1 MTSIASVS
9 PSDLK
14 ARRQKLKRR
23 RQLAFLQGLWRSFLV
38 SGLAGGLL
46 WASAQP
52 NWVIRQPEQ
61 IEVEGNTLLS
71 PIAIRALLPLSYP
84 QSLWRVQ
91 PQVLSRQMQSRAPIA
106 EATVTRKLLP
116 PSLTVEVR
124 ERQPIARVLDESRQ
138 TVGFLDAQGNFL
150 PESSYQSLLPDA
162 PLPDLQAIAI
172 DAQYRSHWSEIYAAI
187 RDSSVQI
194 YAIDFQTPSNPILKT
209 ELGIVHLGQ
218 YEPHTPRLRQQ
229 LKVLAQMR
237 ELPERIHGDRLAYID
252 LTHPERPTVQLHLQA
267 RSSRP

>member
-14 ARRQKLKRR
+14 ARRQQLKRR
-23 RQLAFLQGLWRSFLV
+23 RQLALLQGMWRSLLV

-71 PIAIRALLPLSYP
+71 LGAIRTLLPLSYP
-84 QSLWRVQ
+84 QSLWQVQ
-91 PQVLSRQMQSRAPIA
+91 PQVLSHQMQALAPIA

-124 ERQPIARVLDESRQ
+124 ERQPTVRVVEETDGQ
-138 TVGFLDAQGNFL
+138 TIGFLDAQGIFMAVSNY
-150 PESSYQSLLPDA
+150 ESLLPNA
-162 PLPDLQAIAI
+162 QLPDLKAIAI
-172 DAQYRSHWSEIYAAI
+172 NAQYRAYWSEIYPVL

-194 YAIDFQTPSNPILKT
+194 FEIDFQNPSNPILKT
-209 ELGIVHLGQ
+209 ELGSVHLGQ
-218 YEPHTPRLRQQ
+218 YEPNTPRLKQQ
-229 LKVLAQMR
+229 LSVLAQMR
-237 ELPERIHGDRLAYID
+237 ELPNRLPGKRLAYID
-252 LTHPERPTVQLHLQA
+252 LTHPDLPTVQL
-267 RSSRP
+267 RP